1 MMEYFIEYKYANV
14 PNNNY
19 WFVQLSWSHYGIQ
32 KHNYCRLYLV

>member
-19 WFVQLSWSHYGIQ
+19 WFVQLVGVIMEHRNTIIAGYI
-32 KHNYCRLYLV
+32 